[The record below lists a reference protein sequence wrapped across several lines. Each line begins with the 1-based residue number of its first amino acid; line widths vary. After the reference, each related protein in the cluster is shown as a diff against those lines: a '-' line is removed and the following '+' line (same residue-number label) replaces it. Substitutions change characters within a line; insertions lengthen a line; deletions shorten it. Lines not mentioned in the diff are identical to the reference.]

1 MRNILVY
8 IGILLLFAT
17 LWTAILGFPKVSG
30 FLGICWSIVTL
41 TYVIA
46 GAFD

>member
-1 MRNILVY
+1 MRDVLIS
-8 IGILLLFAT
+8 IEILLLFAT

>member
-1 MRNILVY
+1 MRDALIF

-17 LWTAILGFPKVSG
+17 LWTATLGFPKAPG
-30 FLGICWSIVTL
+30 FLGICGSIVIL
-41 TYVIA
+41 VYVIA

>member
-1 MRNILVY
+1 MRNVLIL
-8 IGILLLFAT
+8 IGILLSIAT
-17 LWTAILGFPKVSG
+17 LWIAILGFPNVSG

>member
-1 MRNILVY
+1 MRNTLIFT
-8 IGILLLFAT
+8 GILLLFST
-17 LWTAILGFPKVSG
+17 IWIAILGFPKVSG

-41 TYVIA
+41 GYDVA